1 MGKPVDDTA
10 GDMTALGTGSAG
22 LADCPSWPALRA
34 HALRLAKIP
43 LATLLDEPGRF
54 QACSRAAGQL
64 LLDFS
69 RQRLDG
75 RVLGSLLAL
84 AEERQLP
91 AWREALFSGAV
102 VNNTENR
109 PALHMALRDFSG
121 GPLLVAG
128 QDVMPEIATER
139 ARMLALAEAIRGGS
153 FRGQRGAPIR
163 QVVNIGIGGSD
174 LGLVMAAGALAGWQ
188 HPDIQTHFVSNIDG
202 GELAQVLARAEPD
215 STLFVICSKTFTTLE
230 TRLNAEVAR
239 RWLTAAL
246 GEAAV
251 ARHFVAVSTNAAAMD
266 AFGIA
271 PELRLCMWD
280 WVGGR
285 YSLWGPIGLTLA
297 ITIGAEAFTDM
308 LRGAERMDRHFRAAA
323 AGENLPVLLAL
334 LGIWNQNHLGCTS
347 HAVLPYDSRLA
358 RFPAFLQQLEMESN
372 GKRVTR
378 DGQPVDWT
386 TGTVLWG
393 EAASNAQHSFF
404 QLLHQGTS
412 RFSLDFLAPVQDSSG
427 YPDQHR
433 EGLANLLAQ
442 AETFAR
448 GYQPA
453 DGDGDPGLAAHRTHP
468 GNHPS
473 SILLF
478 PRLDPGTLGQL
489 IALYEHKVFVQ
500 AVIWGINPF
509 DQWGVERGKQLARE
523 FGQVL
528 AGTAPAEGAPG
539 LVDAIRRWR
548 R

>member
-1 MGKPVDDTA
+1 MNETTA
-10 GDMTALGTGSAG
+10 PDADAAG
-22 LADCPSWPALRA
+22 LTHCPSWPVLAR
-34 HALRLAKIP
+34 HAERLAGVP

-54 QACSRAAGQL
+54 EAFSREACGL

-69 RQRLDG
+69 RQHLDAAA
-75 RVLGSLLAL
+75 LESLLAL
-84 AEERQLP
+84 ASERRL
-91 AWREALFSGAV
+91 AEWREALFTGER
-102 VNNTENR
+102 VNNTEDR
-109 PALHMALRDFSG
+109 PALHMALRDSSG
-121 GPLLVAG
+121 EALQVAG
-128 QDVMPEIATER
+128 HDLMPEIVAER
-139 ARMLALAEAIRGGS
+139 ARMLALAESVRDGS
-153 FRGQRGAPIR
+153 FRGHQGARIR
-163 QVVNIGIGGSD
+163 RVVNIGIGGSD
-174 LGLVMAAGALAGWQ
+174 LGLVMGAGALANWHQ
-188 HPDIQTHFVSNIDG
+188 PDIQTHFVANIDG
-202 GELAQVLARAEPD
+202 GELAQVLALAEPG

-230 TRLNAEVAR
+230 TRLNAQSAR
-239 RWLTAAL
+239 RWLVEAL

-271 PELRLCMWD
+271 PELRLRMWD

-297 ITIGAEAFTDM
+297 IAIGAEAFSAM
-308 LRGAERMDRHFRAAA
+308 LRGGEAMDHHFRVAP
-323 AGENLPVLLAL
+323 AGENLPVLLGL
-334 LGIWNQNHLGCTS
+334 LGVWNQNHLGSTS

-378 DGQPVDWT
+378 DGQPVAWN
-386 TGTVLWG
+386 TGAVLWG

-412 RFSLDFLAPVQDSSG
+412 RFSLDFLAPAQDSSG
-427 YPDQHR
+427 FPDQHR

-448 GYQPA
+448 GFQPDDA
-453 DGDGDPGLAAHRTHP
+453 DPALAAHRTHP

-509 DQWGVERGKQLARE
+509 DQWGVERGKQLARQ
-523 FGQVL
+523 FGKVL
-528 AGTAPAEGAPG
+528 AGQGDGTPAPG
-539 LVDAIRRWR
+539 LVDVIRRWR
-548 R
+548 P